1 MPSLYRRLD
10 ITAANFLV
18 LRPSNTM
25 TPEVLAQITK
35 VIKNL
40 PPEHLIP
47 PQNNVAV
54 SDPALFWNHLNDF
67 AFT

>member
-1 MPSLYRRLD
+1 MPSLPRRLD
-10 ITAANFLV
+10 ITTTNFLV
-18 LRPSNTM
+18 LRLSNTV

-54 SDPALFWNHLNDF
+54 SDPTLF
-67 AFT
+67 